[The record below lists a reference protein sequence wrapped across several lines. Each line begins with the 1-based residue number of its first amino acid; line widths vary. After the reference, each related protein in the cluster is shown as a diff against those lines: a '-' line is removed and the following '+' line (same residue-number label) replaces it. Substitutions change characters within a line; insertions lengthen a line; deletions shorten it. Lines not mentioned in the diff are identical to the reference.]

1 MRNIKL
7 IIEYDG
13 GRYDGWVKSSTGKSS
28 KEGSISDRITDVLTE
43 MEQARPELIGAIRT
57 EAGVHA
63 LRQVASFKTE
73 STKSCT
79 AIKQYLNRYLP
90 RDIAVLDVTDVPER
104 FHAAFNAKG
113 FIFEYRLTAGQAP
126 SVFDRKYNH
135 YCFRKPDKVLM
146 QKAAGLM
153 IGKHDL
159 KAFSDN
165 PRMKKST
172 VRTISS
178 IDIYEGGNEIQITFT
193 GDDFWPNMV
202 RLMTAAIVSVGV
214 GETDVTTLENAVK
227 NGAREGLPDAIEPR
241 GLFLSDVIYDE

>member
-1 MRNIKL
+1 
-7 IIEYDG
+7 
-13 GRYDGWVKSSTGKSS
+13 
-28 KEGSISDRITDVLTE
+28 
-43 MEQARPELIGAIRT
+43 
-57 EAGVHA
+57 
-63 LRQVASFKTE
+63 
-73 STKSCT
+73 
-79 AIKQYLNRYLP
+79 
-90 RDIAVLDVTDVPER
+90 
-104 FHAAFNAKG
+104 
-113 FIFEYRLTAGQAP
+113 
-126 SVFDRKYNH
+126 
-135 YCFRKPDKVLM
+135 M

-153 IGKHDL
+153 IGKHDIR
-159 KAFSDN
+159 AFSDN

-241 GLFLSDVIYDE
+241 GLFLSNVIYDE